1 MAYRVQIKK
10 LFAAVG
16 IFLAAA
22 TGDSFPLLGGSTTIV
37 ENGNADIEI
46 VLPND
51 VRKED
56 ATAANVL
63 AENLAKLARSGNI
76 KVSYIEKKGNV
87 RTKIFLKKTERKLGE
102 YFLDGGKISVR
113 AKSGNIEIAYPDET
127 RALNAVGLFLR
138 KFCGMRFYA
147 PSEVGTYYVKRDDFF
162 IENTYREFPDA
173 FALAEI
179 YVPVLDKQRRAQV
192 EIWRRLNGL
201 HSMLGGFS
209 HNFSRIF
216 DAEFL
221 DAHPQMKAQKS
232 DGTPKTFAQP
242 DILNPIAAV
251 RAAEKADEFFSKN
264 PRLKIFPM
272 GIDLSLI
279 HISEP
284 TRP

>member
-22 TGDSFPLLGGSTTIV
+22 TGESFPLLGGSTTIV

-63 AENLAKLARSGNI
+63 AENLAKLARGGNI
-76 KVSYIEKKGNV
+76 KVSYIEKKESA

-102 YFLDGGKISVR
+102 YFFDGGKISVR

-162 IENTYREFPDA
+162 IANFPTLLPLPKSTCPSSTNKGARKSKFGDASTACTPCSGDFPTTFRESSTP
-173 FALAEI
+173 
-179 YVPVLDKQRRAQV
+179 
-192 EIWRRLNGL
+192 
-201 HSMLGGFS
+201 
-209 HNFSRIF
+209 NFW
-216 DAEFL
+216 
-221 DAHPQMKAQKS
+221 
-232 DGTPKTFAQP
+232 
-242 DILNPIAAV
+242 
-251 RAAEKADEFFSKN
+251 
-264 PRLKIFPM
+264 
-272 GIDLSLI
+272 
-279 HISEP
+279 
-284 TRP
+284 TRTRK